1 MLPERRAKGT
11 KNESN
16 TLRSLLAIFGFF
28 LLVSNSLAVQPG
40 ALLKASQDAEAKGY
54 IFETSHDEIVAKAKK
69 EGRLKVLTG
78 LDPATHSPMMQSF
91 KKKYPFIETVET
103 HELDNTDASQRFL
116 AELKAG
122 RAREWDVAYL
132 STEVY
137 SDYPPDFLSMAQHGV
152 LKIPPRMVDPK
163 HRTIVALGSTI
174 SVAAYNKGL
183 LSPDRVPNR
192 WEDFLR
198 PDLKGKK
205 FLVEVIPYP
214 FAAFPACPEE
224 GLGLEWSLKL
234 ARGLR
239 DQDPIWIRGNTR
251 ALTAMKAGE
260 YSLHFATHYQSVV
273 RAMGKDP
280 AGSLQAKIIEP
291 VPVRLTEMNMV
302 LNSAAHPYA
311 ALLFIEHEAS
321 PEGQAV
327 IDRYGPLK
335 GSLFVAG
342 SALAKAVEGKK
353 LCVSG
358 FDEHGNSR
366 KWMAMAVEA
375 FGFPN
380 AGR

>member
-1 MLPERRAKGT
+1 MKTKLHRVLPL
-11 KNESN
+11 S
-16 TLRSLLAIFGFF
+16 TLLGSLLFA
-28 LLVSNSLAVQPG
+28 SANLAAQPN
-40 ALLKASQDAEAKGY
+40 AVLLKAKQDAEAKGY
-54 IFETSHDEIVAKAKK
+54 IFETSHDDIVAKAKK
-69 EGRLKVLTG
+69 ERRLKVLTG
-78 LDPATHSPMMQSF
+78 LDPASHSPMMQSF
-91 KKKYPFIETVET
+91 KKKYPFIEAVET

-116 AELKAG
+116 TELKAG

-137 SDYPPDFLSMAQHGV
+137 SDYPPLAKKFDFLGMAEHGV
-152 LKIPPRMVDPK
+152 LRIPPRMVEPK

-174 SVAAYNKGL
+174 SVAAYNKKL
-183 LSPDRVPNR
+183 ISPDRVPNR
-192 WEDFLR
+192 WEDFLK
-198 PDLKGKK
+198 PEFKGKK

-224 GLGLEWSLKL
+224 GLGLEWGLKL

-251 ALTAMKAGE
+251 ALTAMVAGE
-260 YSLHFATHYQSVV
+260 YALHFATHYQSVV

-280 AGSLQAKIIEP
+280 TGSLQAKILEP
-291 VPVRLTEMNMV
+291 VPVRLTEMKMV

-321 PEGQAV
+321 PEGQAI
-327 IDRYGPLK
+327 IDKYGPLK
-335 GSLFVAG
+335 GSLFVPG

-358 FDEHGNSR
+358 FDEHGNNR

-380 AGR
+380 AEKSR

>member
-1 MLPERRAKGT
+1 L
-11 KNESN
+11 S
-16 TLRSLLAIFGFF
+16 TLFGSLLFA
-28 LLVSNSLAVQPG
+28 SANLAAQPN
-40 ALLKASQDAEAKGY
+40 AMLLKAKRDAEAKGY
-54 IFETSHDEIVAKAKK
+54 IFEASHDEIVAKARK
-69 EGRLKVLTG
+69 ERRLKVLTG
-78 LDPATHSPMMQSF
+78 LDPASHSPMMESF
-91 KKKYPFIETVET
+91 KKKYPFIEAVET

-137 SDYPPDFLSMAQHGV
+137 SDYPPLAKKFDFLGMAEHGV
-152 LKIPPRMVDPK
+152 LKIPPRMVEPK

-174 SVAAYNKGL
+174 SVAAYNRKL
-183 LSPDRVPNR
+183 IAPDRVPNR
-192 WEDFLR
+192 WEDFLK
-198 PDLKGKK
+198 PEFKGKK

-214 FAAFPACPEE
+214 FAAFPVCPEE
-224 GLGLEWSLKL
+224 GLGLEWGLKL

-239 DQDPIWIRGNTR
+239 EQDPIWIRGNTR
-251 ALTAMKAGE
+251 ALTAMVAGE
-260 YSLHFATHYQSVV
+260 YALHFATHYQSVI

-280 AGSLQAKIIEP
+280 TGSLQAKILEP
-291 VPVRLTEMNMV
+291 VPVRLTEMKMV

-311 ALLFIEHEAS
+311 GLLFIEHEAS
-321 PEGQAV
+321 PEGQAL
-327 IDRYGPLK
+327 IDKYGPLK
-335 GSLFVAG
+335 GSLFVPG

-358 FDEHGNSR
+358 FDEHGNSK

-380 AGR
+380 AGK

>member
-1 MLPERRAKGT
+1 MKTKLYRVLPL
-11 KNESN
+11 S
-16 TLRSLLAIFGFF
+16 TLFFSLLFA
-28 LLVSNSLAVQPG
+28 SANLAAQPN
-40 ALLKASQDAEAKGY
+40 AVVLKAKRDAEAKGY

-69 EGRLKVLTG
+69 ERRLKVLTG
-78 LDPATHSPMMQSF
+78 LDPASHSPMMQSF
-91 KKKYPFIETVET
+91 KKKYPFIEAVET

-132 STEVY
+132 SQEVY
-137 SDYPPDFLSMAQHGV
+137 ADYPPLAKKFDFLGMAEHGV
-152 LKIPPRMVDPK
+152 VKIPARMVDPK
-163 HRTIVALGSTI
+163 YRTIVALGSTI
-174 SVAAYNKGL
+174 SVSAYNKTIL
-183 LSPDRVPNR
+183 PPEKVPR
-192 WEDFLR
+192 KWEDFLK
-198 PDLKGKK
+198 PEFKGKK

-224 GLGLEWSLKL
+224 GLGLEWGLKL

-251 ALTAMKAGE
+251 ALTAMVAGE
-260 YSLHFATHYQSVV
+260 YALHFATHYQSVV

-280 AGSLQAKIIEP
+280 TGSLQAKILEP
-291 VPVRLTEMNMV
+291 VPVRLTEMKMV

-311 ALLFIEHEAS
+311 GLLFIEHEAS
-321 PEGQAV
+321 PEGQAI
-327 IDRYGPLK
+327 IDKYGPLK
-335 GSLFVAG
+335 GSLFVPG

-358 FDEHGNSR
+358 FDEHGNSK

-380 AGR
+380 AGK

>member
-1 MLPERRAKGT
+1 M
-11 KNESN
+11 KNEPK

-28 LLVSNSLAVQPG
+28 LLVSDSLAAQPG

-69 EGRLKVLTG
+69 ERRLKVLTG

-137 SDYPPDFLSMAQHGV
+137 SDYPPLAKKFDFLSMAQHGV

-183 LSPDRVPNR
+183 LAPDRVPNQ

-251 ALTAMKAGE
+251 ALTAMKTGE
-260 YSLHFATHYQSVV
+260 YALHFATHYQSVV

-302 LNSAAHPYA
+302 LSSAAHPYA

-327 IDRYGPLK
+327 IDKYGPLK
-335 GSLFVAG
+335 GSLFVPG